1 MNCGSSLPPA
11 GISCQRGTKR
21 RKEMGALPPPAEEAL
36 RRALVCE
43 FTVVRPDG
51 RPVTHPM
58 IPIYDG
64 ERIYVHSSILFS
76 KKVAH
81 VKANPKVSV
90 AVTDLSATHG
100 EPLRDRVTVQGD
112 AVVREDDPHT
122 TWERILPLWIEKE
135 PIVESFYK
143 QRVALPLFWE
153 RSLIEITPRRVLV
166 WTDGRTD
173 RAPAVHELST
183 VT

>member
-1 MNCGSSLPPA
+1 
-11 GISCQRGTKR
+11 
-21 RKEMGALPPPAEEAL
+21 MGALPEAAEDAL

-43 FTVVRPDG
+43 FTVVRQDG

-58 IPIYDG
+58 IPLWDG
-64 ERIYVHSSILFS
+64 ERIYLHSSILFS
-76 KKVAH
+76 KKLAH

-90 AVTDLSATHG
+90 AITDLSATHG

-112 AVVREDDPHT
+112 AVVHEEDPHT

-135 PIVESFYK
+135 PIVEGFYK

-166 WTDGRTD
+166 WPDGKTD
-173 RAPAVHELST
+173 RPPVIHETSE
-183 VT
+183 VA

>member
-1 MNCGSSLPPA
+1 
-11 GISCQRGTKR
+11 
-21 RKEMGALPPPAEEAL
+21 MGALPEAAEDAL

-43 FTVVRPDG
+43 FTVVRQDG

-58 IPIYDG
+58 IPLWDG
-64 ERIYVHSSILFS
+64 ERIYLHSSILFS
-76 KKVAH
+76 KKLAH

-90 AVTDLSATHG
+90 AIAALSATHG

-112 AVVREDDPHT
+112 AVVHEEDPHT

-135 PIVESFYK
+135 PIVEGFYK

-166 WTDGRTD
+166 WPEGRTD
-173 RAPAVHELST
+173 RSPLIHETSG
-183 VT
+183 VA

>member
-1 MNCGSSLPPA
+1 
-11 GISCQRGTKR
+11 
-21 RKEMGALPPPAEEAL
+21 MGALPEPAEDAL

-64 ERIYVHSSILFS
+64 QRIYLHSSVLFS

-90 AVTDLSATHG
+90 AVTDLTATHG
-100 EPLRDRVTVQGD
+100 APLRDRVTVQGD

-153 RSLIEITPRRVLV
+153 RSLIEVRPRRVLI
-166 WTDGRTD
+166 WEEGRTD
-173 RAPAVHELST
+173 RPPVVHEST
-183 VT
+183 GVG

>member
-1 MNCGSSLPPA
+1 
-11 GISCQRGTKR
+11 
-21 RKEMGALPPPAEEAL
+21 MGALPPAAEDAL

-43 FTVVRPDG
+43 FTAIRPDG

-64 ERIYVHSSILFS
+64 NRIYLHSSILFS

-90 AVTDLSATHG
+90 AVTDLGATHG
-100 EPLRDRVTVQGD
+100 EPLRDRITVQGD
-112 AVVREDDPHT
+112 ASVLEDDPHT
-122 TWERILPLWIEKE
+122 TWQRILPLWIEKE

-153 RSLIEITPRRVLV
+153 RSLIEIVPRRVLI
-166 WTDGRTD
+166 WPGGRTD
-173 RAPAVHELST
+173 VPPALHELT
-183 VT
+183 RVG

>member
-1 MNCGSSLPPA
+1 
-11 GISCQRGTKR
+11 
-21 RKEMGALPPPAEEAL
+21 MGALPEAAEDAL

-64 ERIYVHSSILFS
+64 DRIYLHSSVLFS
-76 KKVAH
+76 KKVEH
-81 VKANPKVSV
+81 VKANGRVSV
-90 AVTDLSATHG
+90 AVTDLGATHG
-100 EPLRDRVTVQGD
+100 EPLRARVTIQGD
-112 AVVREDDPHT
+112 AVVHEEDPHS
-122 TWERILPLWIEKE
+122 TWERILPLWIAKE

-166 WTDGRTD
+166 WDGGRTD
-173 RAPAVHELST
+173 RPPAVHELSG
-183 VT
+183 VA